1 MQYVRGRERFKSET
15 PEQDKR
21 KEPRMQEKG
30 RKTPNWELSGVV
42 CCLSAEHE
50 LEPENLTSQ
59 PHCHRFWNANKSLLY
74 TLVHAH
80 THTYTLNNNLWS
92 YVHSSSW
99 SIGDLQCSSRTRGRA
114 GWASGLNAREEL
126 FAFSG
131 NEENYNGRQGNT
143 RSMKG

>member
-42 CCLSAEHE
+42 CCLSAEHK

-59 PHCHRFWNANKSLLY
+59 PHCHRF
-74 TLVHAH
+74 
-80 THTYTLNNNLWS
+80 
-92 YVHSSSW
+92 
-99 SIGDLQCSSRTRGRA
+99 
-114 GWASGLNAREEL
+114 
-126 FAFSG
+126 
-131 NEENYNGRQGNT
+131 
-143 RSMKG
+143 